1 MLAAFAG
8 WNDAGEAAT
17 AAVRHLSEVWSARP
31 FGHIDAEEFFD
42 FSTVRPQVK
51 LTGGFQR
58 EILWPHTEL
67 LAAAVPGSRHDVV
80 LLAGIE
86 PQLKWRTYNEQ
97 VLAVARKL
105 GVELVVTLG
114 ALLADVPHT
123 RDVAI
128 IGTAAD
134 QGLIDLHDLQH
145 SRYEGPTGIVGT
157 LQDACLRAGLPALS
171 LWAAVPGYAQQHASP
186 KAALALVERVATIVD
201 TEIPVGALRDG
212 AVTYE
217 REVSEA
223 VADDDD
229 LASYVSRLEHM
240 ADNGIDDDEDDDD
253 EDDNE
258 EPPSA
263 DRLVAEVE
271 QFLRDQGRND
281 G

>member
-1 MLAAFAG
+1 
-8 WNDAGEAAT
+8 
-17 AAVRHLSEVWSARP
+17 
-31 FGHIDAEEFFD
+31 
-42 FSTVRPQVK
+42 
-51 LTGGFQR
+51 
-58 EILWPHTEL
+58 
-67 LAAAVPGSRHDVV
+67 VV

-134 QGLIDLHDLQH
+134 QRLIDLHDLQH